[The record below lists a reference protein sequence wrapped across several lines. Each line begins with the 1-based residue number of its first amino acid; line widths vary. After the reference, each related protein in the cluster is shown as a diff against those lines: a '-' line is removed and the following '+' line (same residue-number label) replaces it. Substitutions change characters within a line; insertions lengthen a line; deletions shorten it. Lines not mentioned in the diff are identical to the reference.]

1 MRGRGAV
8 IHKQELQLLKGLLL
22 GEQTPQVEDA
32 AVGQEADVVS
42 ICCVPKI

>member
-1 MRGRGAV
+1 MQSST
-8 IHKQELQLLKGLLL
+8 KQELQLLKGLLL
-22 GEQTPQVEDA
+22 GEQTTQVEDA